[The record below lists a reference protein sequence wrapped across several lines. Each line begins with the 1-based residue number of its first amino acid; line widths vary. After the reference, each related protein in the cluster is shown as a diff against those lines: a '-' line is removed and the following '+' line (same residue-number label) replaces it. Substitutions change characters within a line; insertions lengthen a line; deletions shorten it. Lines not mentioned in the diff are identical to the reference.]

1 MLHVTHHF
9 DAGDIDKFN
18 ESPFRRTNIVYH
30 AKKRF
35 KSPEVNMHYTKTFDA
50 VGTSTGDKEL
60 DNMRFRTTN
69 RAEHSPEKVSFVVD
83 ANPKTVYEQM
93 AKQSRRK
100 MNLDGKP
107 RGLLAHVD
115 FGKRGSASVKP
126 HFQDAGL
133 AQTNRGQF
141 ATISYQGDLPTSGEV
156 DMTGAA
162 GPAKARRN
170 SVSTMLDQPRCD
182 DWVKPNRYATH
193 KKLRRASDNSK
204 SMRSNLVDVHYQ
216 RELKQRE
223 ERLLQQL

>member
-35 KSPEVNMHYTKTFDA
+35 KSPGENMHYTKTFDA

-60 DNMRFRTTN
+60 DSMRFRTTN

-83 ANPKTVYEQM
+83 ANPQTVYERM

-100 MNLDGKP
+100 MNVDGKP

-115 FGKRGSASVKP
+115 FGKGRGSASVKP
-126 HFQDAGL
+126 HLQDAGL

-141 ATISYQGDLPTSGEV
+141 ATVSYQGDEKGGADMVASGV
-156 DMTGAA
+156 A
-162 GPAKARRN
+162 GTIKAPGRRN
-170 SVSTMLDQPRCD
+170 SVSTMLD
-182 DWVKPNRYATH
+182 
-193 KKLRRASDNSK
+193 
-204 SMRSNLVDVHYQ
+204 
-216 RELKQRE
+216 
-223 ERLLQQL
+223 

>member
-35 KSPEVNMHYTKTFDA
+35 KSPGENMHYTKTFDA

-60 DNMRFRTTN
+60 DNLRFRTTN
-69 RAEHSPEKVSFVVD
+69 RDEHSTEKVSFVVD

-115 FGKRGSASVKP
+115 FGKDARGSASVKP
-126 HFQDAGL
+126 HLQNAGL
-133 AQTNRGQF
+133 AQTNRGEF
-141 ATISYQGDLPTSGEV
+141 ATISYQGE
-156 DMTGAA
+156 
-162 GPAKARRN
+162 
-170 SVSTMLDQPRCD
+170 
-182 DWVKPNRYATH
+182 
-193 KKLRRASDNSK
+193 
-204 SMRSNLVDVHYQ
+204 
-216 RELKQRE
+216 
-223 ERLLQQL
+223 